1 MLRGRIFLPL
11 FFARSAYCIGKP
23 ASAGNLTGRQA
34 TILAAR
40 PAVGHGPR
48 AVSRQPDQQTHPL
61 SASRIQRTDRKT
73 AKLSKPAS
81 KSASKSAFGG
91 MGRAPLRPVADNAP
105 APAQVGKG
113 GGQTIIDTVAGLGY
127 ELVDVERLPRGL
139 LRVTID
145 RVPGRVYTFGPAA
158 EPQPGEYITVEDCET
173 VTRQLQYALE
183 VDGLAYARLE
193 VSSPGLDRP
202 LKTEADYARFAG
214 QAVSIVLKAPF
225 EGRKS
230 WQGILG
236 KAQGKADGTGGSESE
251 GWTLVFKNGKTEQV
265 LGFTFPEVRD
275 ARLVPVVNF
284 KGRPSRQD
292 KDSGALKTEEAVTAD
307 AAPQVDGRL
316 VKR

>member
-1 MLRGRIFLPL
+1 MGGR
-11 FFARSAYCIGKP
+11 
-23 ASAGNLTGRQA
+23 
-34 TILAAR
+34 
-40 PAVGHGPR
+40 
-48 AVSRQPDQQTHPL
+48 
-61 SASRIQRTDRKT
+61 
-73 AKLSKPAS
+73 
-81 KSASKSAFGG
+81 
-91 MGRAPLRPVADNAP
+91 GRAPLRSADSAP
-105 APAQVGKG
+105 APVQVGKG
-113 GGQTIIDTVAGLGY
+113 GDQAIADTVSGLGY

-158 EPQPGEYITVEDCET
+158 EPQPGEFVTVEDCET

-202 LKTEADYARFAG
+202 LKSEADYLRFAD
-214 QAVSIVLKAPF
+214 QAVSLVLKAPF

-230 WQGILG
+230 WQGTLG
-236 KAQGKADGTGGSESE
+236 KAEGD

-265 LGFTFPEVRD
+265 LGFTFPEVRE

-284 KGRPSRQD
+284 KGRPSRQEQD
-292 KDSGALKTEEAVTAD
+292 GGALKTDEAVAAG
-307 AAPQVDGRL
+307 AAPQVDGRQ

>member
-1 MLRGRIFLPL
+1 
-11 FFARSAYCIGKP
+11 
-23 ASAGNLTGRQA
+23 
-34 TILAAR
+34 
-40 PAVGHGPR
+40 
-48 AVSRQPDQQTHPL
+48 VSRQPDQQTHPL
-61 SASRIQRTDRKT
+61 SASRIQRNVSQT
-73 AKLSKPAS
+73 AKPGKPAS
-81 KSASKSAFGG
+81 KSAGKPAFGG
-91 MGRAPLRPVADNAP
+91 RGRAPLRSADSAP
-105 APAQVGKG
+105 APVQVGKG

-145 RVPGRVYTFGPAA
+145 RVPGRIYTFGPAA
-158 EPQPGEYITVEDCET
+158 KPQPGESITVEDCEA

-236 KAQGKADGTGGSESE
+236 KAQGKAEGAGEGE
-251 GWTLVFKNGKTEQV
+251 GWTLVFMNGKTEQV

-292 KDSGALKTEEAVTAD
+292 KDSGALKTDEAVTAD
-307 AAPQVDGRL
+307 AAPQVDGG
-316 VKR
+316 K

>member
-1 MLRGRIFLPL
+1 M
-11 FFARSAYCIGKP
+11 
-23 ASAGNLTGRQA
+23 
-34 TILAAR
+34 AAR
-40 PAVGHGPR
+40 PGGR
-48 AVSRQPDQQTHPL
+48 ARAAHREQIQPDQQTPL
-61 SASRIQRTDRKT
+61 LTATRTPRTASQT
-73 AKLSKPAS
+73 AKPGKPAS
-81 KSASKSAFGG
+81 KSAGKPAFGG
-91 MGRAPLRPVADNAP
+91 RGRAPLRSADSAP
-105 APAQVGKG
+105 APVQVGKG
-113 GGQTIIDTVAGLGY
+113 GGQTIVDTVAGLGY

-158 EPQPGEYITVEDCET
+158 EPQPGEFVTVEDCEV

-236 KAQGKADGTGGSESE
+236 KAQGKADSDE

-265 LGFTFPEVRD
+265 LGFTFPEVRE

-284 KGRPSRQD
+284 KGRTSKQD
-292 KDSGALKTEEAVTAD
+292 TDGGALKTEEAAAG